1 MPSFGRLKGQQM
13 NNVIDKEMLGLTPM
27 KIGDRV
33 KKAREDAGMTQEI
46 LASISGV
53 PQARISALELNKHKK
68 SSYLIQLSTGL
79 GVDPNWLLTGVSS
92 GEVKVDYTP
101 IEKEILSL
109 TMQLTHEQ
117 RVRQIAYMRE
127 LVRENSK
134 L

>member
-1 MPSFGRLKGQQM
+1 M
-13 NNVIDKEMLGLTPM
+13 NNVIEKEILGLTPM

-109 TMQLTHEQ
+109 TMQLTPEQ

>member
-1 MPSFGRLKGQQM
+1 M
-13 NNVIDKEMLGLTPM
+13 NNVIDKEILGLTSM

-117 RVRQIAYMRE
+117 RVREIAYMRE
-127 LVRENSK
+127 LVRQNFK

>member
-13 NNVIDKEMLGLTPM
+13 NNVIDKEILGLTPM

-79 GVDPNWLLTGVSS
+79 GVDPSWLLTGVSS

-117 RVRQIAYMRE
+117 RVREIAYMRE
-127 LVRENSK
+127 LVRQNF
-134 L
+134 

>member
-1 MPSFGRLKGQQM
+1 M
-13 NNVIDKEMLGLTPM
+13 NNVIDKEILGLTPM

-117 RVRQIAYMRE
+117 RVREIAYMRE

>member
-13 NNVIDKEMLGLTPM
+13 NNVIDKEILGLTPM

-109 TMQLTHEQ
+109 TMQLTPEQ

>member
-1 MPSFGRLKGQQM
+1 M
-13 NNVIDKEMLGLTPM
+13 NNVIDKEILGLTPM

>member
-1 MPSFGRLKGQQM
+1 M
-13 NNVIDKEMLGLTPM
+13 NNVIDKEILGLTPM

-68 SSYLIQLSTGL
+68 SSYLIQLSIGL

-109 TMQLTHEQ
+109 TMQLTNEQ

>member
-1 MPSFGRLKGQQM
+1 
-13 NNVIDKEMLGLTPM
+13 M

-109 TMQLTHEQ
+109 TMQLTPEQ

>member
-1 MPSFGRLKGQQM
+1 VPSFGRLKGQQM
-13 NNVIDKEMLGLTPM
+13 NNVIDKEILGLTPM

-109 TMQLTHEQ
+109 TMQLTPEQ

>member
-13 NNVIDKEMLGLTPM
+13 NNVIDKEILGLTPM

-109 TMQLTHEQ
+109 IMQLTKEQ

-127 LVRENSK
+127 LVSENFK

>member
-1 MPSFGRLKGQQM
+1 M
-13 NNVIDKEMLGLTPM
+13 NNVIDKEILGLTSM

-109 TMQLTHEQ
+109 TMQLTPEQ

>member
-13 NNVIDKEMLGLTPM
+13 NNVIDKEILGLTSM

-117 RVRQIAYMRE
+117 RVREIAYMRE
-127 LVRENSK
+127 LVRQNF
-134 L
+134 

>member
-13 NNVIDKEMLGLTPM
+13 NNVIDKEILGLTPM

-117 RVRQIAYMRE
+117 RVREIAYMRE
-127 LVRENSK
+127 LVRQNF
-134 L
+134 

>member
-13 NNVIDKEMLGLTPM
+13 NNVIDKEILGLTPM

>member
-1 MPSFGRLKGQQM
+1 M
-13 NNVIDKEMLGLTPM
+13 NNVIDKEILGLTPM

-79 GVDPNWLLTGVSS
+79 GVDPSWLLTGVSS

>member
-1 MPSFGRLKGQQM
+1 M

>member
-13 NNVIDKEMLGLTPM
+13 NNVIDKEILGLTPM

-33 KKAREDAGMTQEI
+33 KKAREDAGMTQEM
-46 LASISGV
+46 LAGISGV
-53 PQARISALELNKHKK
+53 PQARISALELNKNKK

-79 GVDPNWLLTGVSS
+79 GVDPSWLLTGVSS

-109 TMQLTHEQ
+109 IMQLTKEQ

-127 LVRENSK
+127 LVSENFK

>member
-1 MPSFGRLKGQQM
+1 M
-13 NNVIDKEMLGLTPM
+13 NNVIDKEILGLTPM

-109 TMQLTHEQ
+109 TMQLTPEQ

>member
-1 MPSFGRLKGQQM
+1 VPSFGRLKGQQM
-13 NNVIDKEMLGLTPM
+13 NNVIDKEILGLTPM

-117 RVRQIAYMRE
+117 RVREIAYMRE
-127 LVRENSK
+127 LVRQNF
-134 L
+134 